1 MSSNISST
9 VLNSIIKDYSKSFSG
24 KPKDTIFEYFAIE
37 NFFKEM
43 NLDLEDIESGLS
55 DSSEDWG
62 VDALYLFINKEII
75 KSLDINDLS
84 IGNLNKEFELD
95 VHIFQIKNKSKIEE
109 SVPQKFSQFAPYL
122 FGSKDL
128 KLPESMSETLKDRIS
143 FFRKLVVKGAS
154 KYPKINIYFHHV
166 TLAEKSQI
174 SQGYKE
180 KTETTFKTLEQNTI
194 TDLSL
199 NHDVIDREDLFRLAK
214 KTIPRSGD
222 LLLNS
227 NPIIPTKITTAAG
240 YLGTAYLKDFFKF
253 ISIKKSE
260 DDTWILNEE
269 MFESNIRDYQNR
281 SIVNNSIEKSI
292 KSKSTK
298 VDFWWLNNG
307 ITIIAN
313 KGTLTMTTMHLENVQ
328 IVNGLQTSNSIFNV
342 LKNWSEEELKED
354 SRSVFIKIIILND
367 TDTTKDDIIR
377 ATNSQ
382 NPVSASQLRSSDP
395 LQRDIELFLK
405 TKGLFYDRKKNYYRN
420 QGKPVAKI
428 FSINY
433 LSQALVSILESNPVK
448 ARSNPTTLIKTDEK
462 YDKVFNN
469 SYDINVFYYALLIR
483 IKVSEYL
490 KDIRRN
496 ANNDPV
502 KENIAKYY
510 DLHVTRALASLL
522 VNTVKVTDKNLLS
535 LDASQITKTPIEVLS
550 QAMNI
555 VKLAIDNSSEDTSKK
570 TELNQKITDQLNFYF
585 NN

>member
-328 IVNGLQTSNSIFNV
+328 IVNGS
-342 LKNWSEEELKED
+342 
-354 SRSVFIKIIILND
+354 
-367 TDTTKDDIIR
+367 
-377 ATNSQ
+377 
-382 NPVSASQLRSSDP
+382 
-395 LQRDIELFLK
+395 
-405 TKGLFYDRKKNYYRN
+405 
-420 QGKPVAKI
+420 
-428 FSINY
+428 
-433 LSQALVSILESNPVK
+433 
-448 ARSNPTTLIKTDEK
+448 
-462 YDKVFNN
+462 
-469 SYDINVFYYALLIR
+469 
-483 IKVSEYL
+483 
-490 KDIRRN
+490 
-496 ANNDPV
+496 
-502 KENIAKYY
+502 
-510 DLHVTRALASLL
+510 
-522 VNTVKVTDKNLLS
+522 
-535 LDASQITKTPIEVLS
+535 
-550 QAMNI
+550 
-555 VKLAIDNSSEDTSKK
+555 
-570 TELNQKITDQLNFYF
+570 
-585 NN
+585 

>member
-1 MSSNISST
+1 
-9 VLNSIIKDYSKSFSG
+9 
-24 KPKDTIFEYFAIE
+24 
-37 NFFKEM
+37 
-43 NLDLEDIESGLS
+43 
-55 DSSEDWG
+55 
-62 VDALYLFINKEII
+62 
-75 KSLDINDLS
+75 
-84 IGNLNKEFELD
+84 
-95 VHIFQIKNKSKIEE
+95 
-109 SVPQKFSQFAPYL
+109 
-122 FGSKDL
+122 
-128 KLPESMSETLKDRIS
+128 
-143 FFRKLVVKGAS
+143 
-154 KYPKINIYFHHV
+154 
-166 TLAEKSQI
+166 
-174 SQGYKE
+174 
-180 KTETTFKTLEQNTI
+180 
-194 TDLSL
+194 
-199 NHDVIDREDLFRLAK
+199 
-214 KTIPRSGD
+214 
-222 LLLNS
+222 
-227 NPIIPTKITTAAG
+227 
-240 YLGTAYLKDFFKF
+240 LGTAYLKDFFKF

>member
-1 MSSNISST
+1 M
-9 VLNSIIKDYSKSFSG
+9 
-24 KPKDTIFEYFAIE
+24 
-37 NFFKEM
+37 
-43 NLDLEDIESGLS
+43 
-55 DSSEDWG
+55 
-62 VDALYLFINKEII
+62 
-75 KSLDINDLS
+75 
-84 IGNLNKEFELD
+84 
-95 VHIFQIKNKSKIEE
+95 
-109 SVPQKFSQFAPYL
+109 
-122 FGSKDL
+122 
-128 KLPESMSETLKDRIS
+128 
-143 FFRKLVVKGAS
+143 
-154 KYPKINIYFHHV
+154 
-166 TLAEKSQI
+166 
-174 SQGYKE
+174 
-180 KTETTFKTLEQNTI
+180 
-194 TDLSL
+194 
-199 NHDVIDREDLFRLAK
+199 
-214 KTIPRSGD
+214 
-222 LLLNS
+222 
-227 NPIIPTKITTAAG
+227 
-240 YLGTAYLKDFFKF
+240 
-253 ISIKKSE
+253 
-260 DDTWILNEE
+260 
-269 MFESNIRDYQNR
+269 
-281 SIVNNSIEKSI
+281 
-292 KSKSTK
+292 
-298 VDFWWLNNG
+298 
-307 ITIIAN
+307 
-313 KGTLTMTTMHLENVQ
+313 
-328 IVNGLQTSNSIFNV
+328 
-342 LKNWSEEELKED
+342 KED

>member
-1 MSSNISST
+1 M
-9 VLNSIIKDYSKSFSG
+9 
-24 KPKDTIFEYFAIE
+24 
-37 NFFKEM
+37 
-43 NLDLEDIESGLS
+43 
-55 DSSEDWG
+55 
-62 VDALYLFINKEII
+62 
-75 KSLDINDLS
+75 
-84 IGNLNKEFELD
+84 D